1 MPGAGSVRSRVAS
14 RTDTGSLSAREW
26 NNTATSGLFENPPA
40 LQRLCTSASR
50 RPCRQLWYPGQA
62 LPLEKICG
70 TALILL
76 AVSLSACGGGGGG
89 GGSGSAPP
97 EIPTCI
103 RTDDMGCLEPDV
115 YQDEAD
121 SHAEGYREQRNFKN
135 QWGLSTIHADRAYA
149 HVELIKGQ
157 DIAPGTGVTIG
168 FVDSGIDQDH
178 LLLDGAAID
187 EVFLFGKTDEDG
199 SRFSHGT
206 SVASVAAAPR
216 LADFMNA
223 GHGVAWGADMVMF
236 SIPLSGESDSY
247 SPLSLNRLAS
257 AESRWSTIID
267 TALGW
272 RDGTRAIDF
281 LNLSVGFMG
290 IIDNYSETEL
300 RDRFGDAI
308 EEMAQASSTEKTIL
322 VWAGGNAHGDPCTDT
337 TDNCVNGRIDAVS
350 VEIMPGLVAR
360 IPELQ
365 GHTVAVVAT
374 NEGGEIAD
382 FSNRC
387 GIAADWCLAAPGEDI
402 LAAYFGPRE
411 GDDGFRGLTTVDGT
425 SFAAPMVTGGL
436 AVMKHLFRDQLSNT
450 DLLARLLATAD
461 STGRYSNRSI
471 YGQGMMD
478 LGAATSPVG
487 VMTVTTGDTVNM
499 PGNPLQTSQVQL
511 GTAFGDGFTQ
521 SLLGHEFAAFDAL
534 GAPFWFDM
542 GNLAVTSRGPTMAA
556 QLHEFLAPALVAESP
571 LPLDDGFIYGDWTS
585 RNELLGRMS
594 LGLLEMP
601 MGAGASHF
609 ALAEHALALTYT
621 AANGMSATAFTTEG
635 IYGETPASGAEFS
648 WRPLGSGLGLRA
660 GWLGERETLLGSVA
674 EGAFGKLAADAFF
687 IGFDADMDVSGWQVG
702 ANAELGMARPETDSG
717 LITGISQLTTSAFA
731 LHASRVLADTGTLR
745 ISLSQPLRVERGRA
759 SLNVPM
765 GRTRAGEILR
775 SAIEADLAPSGRQID
790 FSAQWQ
796 QSLTLGELRLG
807 TVWTHEPNH
816 HANADPEWTFLSGWL
831 YAF

>member
-1 MPGAGSVRSRVAS
+1 
-14 RTDTGSLSAREW
+14 
-26 NNTATSGLFENPPA
+26 
-40 LQRLCTSASR
+40 
-50 RPCRQLWYPGQA
+50 
-62 LPLEKICG
+62 
-70 TALILL
+70 
-76 AVSLSACGGGGGG
+76 
-89 GGSGSAPP
+89 
-97 EIPTCI
+97 
-103 RTDDMGCLEPDV
+103 MGCLEPDE
-115 YQDEAD
+115 YQDEVD
-121 SHAEGYREQRNFKN
+121 SRAVSYREQRNFKN
-135 QWGLSTIHADRAYA
+135 QWGLSAIHADRAYA

-157 DIAPGTGVTIG
+157 GIAPGTGVTVG

-178 LLLDGAAID
+178 MLLDGATID
-187 EVFLFGKTDEDG
+187 EVFLFGEIDEDG

-216 LADFMNA
+216 LDNHVNT

-236 SIPLSGESDSY
+236 AIPLSISSPDNY
-247 SPLSLNRLAS
+247 SPLSLNGLTS

-272 RDGTRAIDF
+272 RDGTRAVDF
-281 LNLSVGFMG
+281 LNLSVGFNG

-350 VEIMPGLVAR
+350 VEIMSGLVAR

-374 NEGGEIAD
+374 DEDGEIAG

-402 LAAYFGPRE
+402 LAAYFGPR
-411 GDDGFRGLTTVDGT
+411 GGADGFRGLTTVNGT

-499 PGNPLQTSQVQL
+499 PGNPLQTSQVQP

-542 GNLAVTSRGPTMAA
+542 GDLAVTPRGPTMAA
-556 QLHEFLAPALVAESP
+556 QLREFLAPVPAAESP
-571 LPLDDGFIYGDWTS
+571 SPLDDGFIYGDWKG
-585 RNELLGRMS
+585 RNELPGRMS

-601 MGAGASHF
+601 MGIGASHF

-621 AANGMSATAFTTEG
+621 ASNGMSATAFTTEG
-635 IYGETPASGAEFS
+635 VYGETPASGAEFS
-648 WRPLGSGLGLRA
+648 WRPSGSRLGLRA

-674 EGAFGKLAADAFF
+674 EGAFGKLAADALF

-702 ANAELGMARPETDSG
+702 ANAELGMVRPGTDSG

-731 LHASRVLADTGTLR
+731 LHANRVLAATGTLR

-765 GRTRAGEILR
+765 GRTRAGGILR

-796 QSLTLGELRLG
+796 QPLTLGELRLG
-807 TVWTHEPNH
+807 TVWTREPNH

>member
-1 MPGAGSVRSRVAS
+1 
-14 RTDTGSLSAREW
+14 
-26 NNTATSGLFENPPA
+26 
-40 LQRLCTSASR
+40 
-50 RPCRQLWYPGQA
+50 
-62 LPLEKICG
+62 
-70 TALILL
+70 
-76 AVSLSACGGGGGG
+76 
-89 GGSGSAPP
+89 
-97 EIPTCI
+97 
-103 RTDDMGCLEPDV
+103 MGCLEPEE
-115 YQDEAD
+115 YQDEAEL
-121 SHAEGYREQRNFKN
+121 HAQGYREQGNFRN
-135 QWGLSTIHADRAYA
+135 QWGLSAIHADRAYA

-157 DIAPGTGVTIG
+157 DVAPGTGVTVG

-216 LADFMNA
+216 LANFMNA

-236 SIPLSGESDSY
+236 AIPLSGTPDSY
-247 SPLSLNRLAS
+247 SPFSLNSLAF

-267 TALGW
+267 TAFGW
-272 RDGTRAIDF
+272 RDGTRAVDF

-290 IIDNYSETEL
+290 IIDNYSETDL
-300 RDRFGDAI
+300 RDHLGDAI
-308 EEMAQASSTEKTIL
+308 EEMAQTSSTEKTIL

-350 VEIMPGLVAR
+350 VEILPGLVAR
-360 IPELQ
+360 IPELRD
-365 GHTVAVVAT
+365 HTVAVVAT
-374 NEGGEIAD
+374 NEDGEIAE

-411 GDDGFRGLTTVDGT
+411 GVDGFRGLATVNGT

-461 STGRYSNRSI
+461 SAGRYSDRSI

-487 VMTVTTGDTVNM
+487 IMTVTTGDTVNM
-499 PGNPLQTSQVQL
+499 PGNPLQTSQVQP

-542 GNLAVTSRGPTMAA
+542 GDLASTPRGPSMATR
-556 QLHEFLAPALVAESP
+556 LREFLAPVPVAESP
-571 LPLDDGFIYGDWTS
+571 SPLDNGFLYGDWTG
-585 RNELLGRMS
+585 RNEPLGRLS

-601 MGAGASHF
+601 MGVGASHF

-635 IYGETPASGAEFS
+635 VYGETPASGAEFS
-648 WRPLGSGLGLRA
+648 WSPSGSGLGLRA

-674 EGAFGKLAADAFF
+674 GGAFGKLAADALF

-702 ANAELGMARPETDSG
+702 ANAELGMVRPGTDSG

-731 LHASRVLADTGTLR
+731 LHASRVLADTGSLR

-759 SLNVPM
+759 LFNVPM
-765 GRTRAGEILR
+765 GRTKAGGIQR
-775 SAIEADLAPSGRQID
+775 SAIEADLGPSGRQID

-796 QSLTLGELRLG
+796 QPLTLGELRLG
-807 TVWTHEPNH
+807 TVWTHEPDH
-816 HANADPEWTFLSGWL
+816 RANADPEWTFLSGWL

>member
-1 MPGAGSVRSRVAS
+1 
-14 RTDTGSLSAREW
+14 
-26 NNTATSGLFENPPA
+26 
-40 LQRLCTSASR
+40 
-50 RPCRQLWYPGQA
+50 
-62 LPLEKICG
+62 
-70 TALILL
+70 
-76 AVSLSACGGGGGG
+76 
-89 GGSGSAPP
+89 
-97 EIPTCI
+97 
-103 RTDDMGCLEPDV
+103 MGCLEPDE
-115 YQDEAD
+115 YRDEAEL
-121 SHAEGYREQRNFKN
+121 HAQSYREQGNFRN
-135 QWGLSTIHADRAYA
+135 QWGLSAIHADRAYA
-149 HVELIKGQ
+149 HVELVKGP
-157 DIAPGTGVTIG
+157 DVAPGTGVTVG

-178 LLLDGAAID
+178 LVLDGAAID
-187 EVFLFGKTDEDG
+187 EVFLFGKADEDG
-199 SRFSHGT
+199 SLISHGT

-216 LADFMNA
+216 LTNLTNA
-223 GHGVAWGADMVMF
+223 PHGVAWGADMVMF
-236 SIPLSGESDSY
+236 AVPLSLTSPENY
-247 SPLSLNRLAS
+247 SPLSLSGLTS
-257 AESRWSTIID
+257 AEFTWSTIID

-272 RDGTRAIDF
+272 RDGTRAVDF
-281 LNLSVGFMG
+281 LNLSIGFEG

-300 RDRFGDAI
+300 RNRFGDAI

-322 VWAGGNAHGDPCTDT
+322 VWAAGNAHGDPCTAT

-360 IPELQ
+360 IPELR
-365 GHTVAVVAT
+365 GHTVSVVAT
-374 NEGGEIAD
+374 NEDGEIAD

-402 LAAYFGPRE
+402 LTAYFGPRE
-411 GDDGFRGLTTVDGT
+411 GVDGFRGLRVIDGT

-461 STGRYSNRSI
+461 STGRYSERSI

-487 VMTVTTGDTVNM
+487 VMTVTTGESVNM
-499 PGNPLQTSQVQL
+499 PGNPLQTSQVQP
-511 GTAFGDGFTQ
+511 GTAFGDGFTR

-542 GNLAVTSRGPTMAA
+542 GSLAATPRGPAMGAR
-556 QLHEFLAPALVAESP
+556 LREFLAPVPVAESP
-571 LPLDDGFIYGDWTS
+571 SPLDDGFLYGNWTGRS
-585 RNELLGRMS
+585 GLPGRMS

-621 AANGMSATAFTTEG
+621 ASNGMSATAFTTEG
-635 IYGETPASGAEFS
+635 VYGETPASGAEFS
-648 WRPLGSGLGLRA
+648 WRPSGSGLGLRA

-674 EGAFGKLAADAFF
+674 GGAFGKLAADALF

-702 ANAELGMARPETDSG
+702 ANAELGMVRPGTGSG

-731 LHASRVLADTGTLR
+731 LHASRALADTGTLR

-759 SLNVPM
+759 SLNVPV

-775 SAIEADLAPSGRQID
+775 SAMAADLGPSGRQID
-790 FSAQWQ
+790 FSARWRQPL
-796 QSLTLGELRLG
+796 SLGELRLG
-807 TVWTHEPNH
+807 TVWTLEPDH
-816 HANADPEWTFLSGWL
+816 RASADPEWTFLSGWL